1 MAESV
6 VMIIFFAILILIQYT
21 DRKNIIIPSKKNKI
35 ILLISIII
43 SSLILIIFWPE
54 IIYDQIKLVLL
65 SALILNFSFAKEGL
79 GKEKIIKSGFLD
91 TKYESFEKI
100 EIEAIDEYTTS
111 ITFYKR
117 KKDNTGT
124 TVVTDYNLERVKSFF
139 VQQNLQVV
147 LEKS

>member
-35 ILLISIII
+35 NLLISIII

-65 SALILNFSFAKEGL
+65 SVLILNFSFAKEGL

-124 TVVTDYNLERVKSFF
+124 TVVTDYNLDRVKSFF
-139 VQQNLQVV
+139 AQQNLQVV